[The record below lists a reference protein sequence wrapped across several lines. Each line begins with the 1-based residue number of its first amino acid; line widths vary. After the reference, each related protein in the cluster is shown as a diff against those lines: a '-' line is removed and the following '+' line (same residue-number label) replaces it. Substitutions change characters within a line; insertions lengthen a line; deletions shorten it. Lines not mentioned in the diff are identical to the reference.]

1 MLIQRAMDADEK
13 LALLTDDSRYD
24 LSCACGTKTGTDHR
38 TRGSD
43 GLWVYPTT
51 LPRGGDQVMLK
62 TLLSNGCA
70 NDCRYCPLRRDGAA
84 RRCTLTPD
92 ELARAFMGYLRTGQ
106 IFGLFLTSGVIRDA
120 DHTMDRMTS
129 AVRILR
135 RKYGFRGYV
144 HMKIIPGASDAAIRE
159 ALALSSAVS
168 LNVEAP
174 TRARFRALSDAK
186 DFDRDIVAPMRLISS
201 LTARGCRFSR
211 VKQTTQFV
219 VGASDETDTEIVEA
233 TFGLYR
239 RLKLN
244 RIYYSAYQRGLG
256 DPDLPGEQRVPG
268 DPGDVLTREHR
279 LYQVDWLLR
288 KYGFDADEI
297 PFESDGNL
305 SLETDPKELW
315 AVQHPEFFPLDM
327 NRAKRRELLRV
338 PGFGPETVRRIMSI
352 RKEGGRVRRLGQLG
366 KVGKRLSKSAAYVRL
381 T

>member
-1 MLIQRAMDADEK
+1 MLIQRAMDAEEK
-13 LALLTDDSRYD
+13 LALLADDSRYD
-24 LSCACGTKTGTDHR
+24 LSCACGTKDGADHR
-38 TRGSD
+38 TRSKD
-43 GLWVYPTT
+43 GLWVYPTQV
-51 LPRGGDQVMLK
+51 PRGGDQVMLK
-62 TLLSNGCA
+62 TLLSNACA
-70 NDCRYCPLRRDGAA
+70 NDCRYCPLRNDQAA
-84 RRCTLTPD
+84 RRCSLTPD

-144 HMKIIPGASDAAIRE
+144 HMKIIPGASEAAIRE

-174 TRARFRALSDAK
+174 TRGRFRALSDAK
-186 DFDRDIVAPMRLISS
+186 DFDRDIVAPMRLISR
-201 LTARGCRFSR
+201 LTARGSRFSR

-256 DPDLPGEQRVPG
+256 DPDLPGEHHVPA
-268 DPGDVLTREHR
+268 DPGELLTREHR

-305 SLETDPKELW
+305 SLEADPKEIW

-338 PGFGPETVRRIMSI
+338 PGFGPTTVRRIMSI
-352 RKEGGRVRRLGQLG
+352 RKEGGRIRSVDQLG
-366 KVGKRLSKSAAYVRL
+366 KVGKRLTKAATYVRQG
-381 T
+381 